1 MKRFLKNIDERNRGV
16 ILKVCSIMYFI
27 TLMALTF
34 VLLYRQFILH
44 QSIEQ
49 FTDIANILVFNVIVV
64 IAAVL
69 YLGGITFPRIKP
81 LSVLLIYIAFVS
93 FGFLFTLFKY
103 SILLDQPLTLLFA
116 IEKLALI
123 LVICAL
129 FMFIY
134 VLFAYLGQKKIES
147 DIS

>member
-27 TLMALTF
+27 TVMALAF

-103 SILLDQPLTLLFA
+103 LILLDQPLTLLFA

>member
-1 MKRFLKNIDERNRGV
+1 
-16 ILKVCSIMYFI
+16 
-27 TLMALTF
+27 MAITF
-34 VLLYRQFILH
+34 VLLYRQFVLH
-44 QSIEQ
+44 QNVEQ
-49 FTDIANILVFNVIVV
+49 FTDIANILVFNVVVV
-64 IAAVL
+64 IAAIL

-81 LSVLLIYIAFVS
+81 LTVLVIYVAFVC

-103 SILLDQPLTLLFA
+103 SILLDRPLTLFQTF
-116 IEKLALI
+116 EKLAII